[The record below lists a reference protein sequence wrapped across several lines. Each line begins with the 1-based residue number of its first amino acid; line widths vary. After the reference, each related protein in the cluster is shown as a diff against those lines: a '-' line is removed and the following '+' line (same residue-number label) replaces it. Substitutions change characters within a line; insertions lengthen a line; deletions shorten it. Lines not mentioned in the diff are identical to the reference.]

1 MQRPPAR
8 GVLLARMVLGVL
20 GILISIP
27 AIGVALS
34 IGTGGPLDPVGFQT
48 RDLSQSLDQ
57 VETALTRVQSSLGA
71 AGSTLDDAQATAT
84 NAAQMTD
91 SLGSAMSDLATAS
104 SLQVLGIQP
113 FAGLAPRFRQIAT
126 RAAAVADSLR
136 STASD
141 LGTSRSEL
149 NTLTSEVTRL
159 ATLAGRLSGRGG
171 QGLGGPS
178 IVLAR
183 LLLALF
189 FAWLGATAGLSVA
202 EAWPQ
207 LRRTSPGWP

>member
-1 MQRPPAR
+1 MIQRPPTR
-8 GVLLARMVLGVL
+8 GVLLARVVLGVL

-71 AGSTLDDAQATAT
+71 AGSTLDDAQETAT

-126 RAAAVADSLR
+126 RSAAVADSLR

-149 NTLTSEVTRL
+149 NTLTTQVTRL
-159 ATLAGRLSGRGG
+159 ATLAGRLSNGG

-207 LRRTSPGWP
+207 LRRTSPSGP